1 MQLSEYLQLNGKTL
15 QVWEVQDN
23 FDIISLPFILGKGGK
38 MLNVTSNYLR
48 IEEKPNTGVYEY
60 EVRFS
65 PNVDMRNERFRLIRQ
80 IEPIIGTVRVSMI
93 ARVIYKRVMTRK
105 P

>member
-1 MQLSEYLQLNGKTL
+1 
-15 QVWEVQDN
+15 
-23 FDIISLPFILGKGGK
+23 

-60 EVRFS
+60 EVRFI

-80 IEPIIGTVRVSMI
+80 IEPIIGDVRVSMMTFESKKSGQI
-93 ARVIYKRVMTRK
+93 AIMYHYCDLTRFFRLRR
-105 P
+105 

>member
-1 MQLSEYLQLNGKTL
+1 
-15 QVWEVQDN
+15 
-23 FDIISLPFILGKGGK
+23 

-60 EVRFS
+60 EVRFI

-80 IEPIIGTVRVSMI
+80 IEPIIGDVRVST
-93 ARVIYKRVMTRK
+93 KRDAGAYLGVASADSTVDSGNSKRLNSEQSLISK
-105 P
+105 HYCLVTLIVL

>member
-1 MQLSEYLQLNGKTL
+1 
-15 QVWEVQDN
+15 
-23 FDIISLPFILGKGGK
+23 

-80 IEPIIGTVRVSMI
+80 IEPTIGDVRVST
-93 ARVIYKRVMTRK
+93 KRDAGAYLGGGLRF
-105 P
+105 

>member
-1 MQLSEYLQLNGKTL
+1 
-15 QVWEVQDN
+15 
-23 FDIISLPFILGKGGK
+23 

-60 EVRFS
+60 EVRFI

-80 IEPIIGTVRVSMI
+80 IEPIIGDVRVST
-93 ARVIYKRVMTRK
+93 KRDVGRI
-105 P
+105 

>member
-1 MQLSEYLQLNGKTL
+1 
-15 QVWEVQDN
+15 
-23 FDIISLPFILGKGGK
+23 

-80 IEPIIGTVRVSMI
+80 IEPTIGTVRVSI
-93 ARVIYKRVMTRK
+93 RFHLRFFQQLLYQTLG
-105 P
+105 

>member
-1 MQLSEYLQLNGKTL
+1 MFEKSKVILMLLVFL
-15 QVWEVQDN
+15 
-23 FDIISLPFILGKGGK
+23 FFLGKGGK

-80 IEPIIGTVRVSMI
+80 IEPIIGTVRVST
-93 ARVIYKRVMTRK
+93 KQG
-105 P
+105 

>member
-1 MQLSEYLQLNGKTL
+1 MMFEKSKVILM
-15 QVWEVQDN
+15 
-23 FDIISLPFILGKGGK
+23 SLVFLFFLGKGGK

-60 EVRFS
+60 EVRFI

-80 IEPIIGTVRVSMI
+80 IEPIIGDVRVSTKHDD
-93 ARVIYKRVMTRK
+93 V
-105 P
+105 

>member
-1 MQLSEYLQLNGKTL
+1 
-15 QVWEVQDN
+15 
-23 FDIISLPFILGKGGK
+23 

-60 EVRFS
+60 EVRFI

-80 IEPIIGTVRVSMI
+80 IEPIIGDVRVSTKHDDVWVEKI
-93 ARVIYKRVMTRK
+93 WTNVSLLRFDQVFSTQTLASVIYENSVLIFSSR
-105 P
+105 

>member
-1 MQLSEYLQLNGKTL
+1 
-15 QVWEVQDN
+15 
-23 FDIISLPFILGKGGK
+23 

-80 IEPIIGTVRVSMI
+80 IEPIIGTVRVSTKGGFFSESALKFFQI
-93 ARVIYKRVMTRK
+93 SKSQKNIYSKK
-105 P
+105 LS

>member
-1 MQLSEYLQLNGKTL
+1 
-15 QVWEVQDN
+15 
-23 FDIISLPFILGKGGK
+23 

-60 EVRFS
+60 EVRFI

-80 IEPIIGTVRVSMI
+80 IEPIIGDVRVSTK
-93 ARVIYKRVMTRK
+93 A
-105 P
+105 